1 MDDSEKNQTKTS
13 KVPKSEGPSVKTAFS
28 YSILI
33 LVLPLFFF
41 FTTRTLV
48 FECMLGQR
56 ATVGTNIVSA
66 VAAVI
71 VLHLALGLFIY
82 KEHFNKDEKQVKV
95 D

>member
-1 MDDSEKNQTKTS
+1 MDDSESNQTKTS
-13 KVPKSEGPSVKTAFS
+13 KVPKGPSVKTAFS

-82 KEHFNKDEKQVKV
+82 KEHFSSDEKQVKV